1 MSVWSF
7 IFSYDPVGFNR
18 VSTIG
23 YPTGIILI
31 LWTIKR
37 TGFIHFPVIKNT
49 KAFFSIV
56 VHSRCNH
63 ENFRYPKCIFM
74 HFFVFQT
81 LRFPSDSEKDIP
93 FYLDGDL
100 TFITK
105 SRKSSVNGEKVGIQT
120 VAGIEV
126 GAGTKLQTGAGTG
139 ARPRC
144 QYGSLERYPQQ
155 QQRQI
160 SMRLTEPRTI
170 GKKPCRC

>member
-1 MSVWSF
+1 
-7 IFSYDPVGFNR
+7 
-18 VSTIG
+18 
-23 YPTGIILI
+23 
-31 LWTIKR
+31 
-37 TGFIHFPVIKNT
+37 
-49 KAFFSIV
+49 
-56 VHSRCNH
+56 
-63 ENFRYPKCIFM
+63 M

-105 SRKSSVNGEKVGIQT
+105 SRKSSGNGEKVGIQT
-120 VAGIEV
+120 VAGMEV

-155 QQRQI
+155 HQQI

-170 GKKPCRC
+170 GKKPVRC